1 VIQTGI
7 AEVSPV
13 TKRARAGLS
22 LRKAAHGEATFHARP
37 HCVIQ
42 CVECLRTLK
51 PEKSLGQHVVLSLPR
66 DSYVVTRSRPT
77 QRGRAARWK
86 RLAVGGWER
95 QLAATCHPE

>member
-1 VIQTGI
+1 MFLKDCTTWKQIFGG
-7 AEVSPV
+7 AG
-13 TKRARAGLS
+13 KRARSGLS

-66 DSYVVTRSRPT
+66 DSYVVTRSRPYP
-77 QRGRAARWK
+77 
-86 RLAVGGWER
+86 
-95 QLAATCHPE
+95 C